1 MRRYTTLLVGVVLLL
16 LGRPPAWSQSLS
28 PALQAVSDLT
38 VLRVARTL
46 DLRADQIAAL
56 TPVLQQAQDVAK
68 QRQSLLDQAWAKYGD
83 ALKAVNTAV
92 ESNNRPDPQLK
103 LQADDAAKAHQDIV
117 EGAHG
122 VLLGLLDEMV
132 KVLDDGQRAL
142 IAPPHDAAKPQAG
155 GAQPSPAANPA
166 ELMAHQIALTRRL
179 APNDYD
185 TVRVALAMRLALLVV
200 PYEDNG
206 FPGLVTGILN
216 VEDTVRRMSD
226 AEFTTAQRDL
236 PANIAKFL
244 GLRTTAEGA
253 RPAISVDDAL
263 AFLSS
268 PQTMA
273 LLKDYKPGQPPP
285 HQGAPGGGQQ

>member
-16 LGRPPAWSQSLS
+16 LGRPATWAQSLS
-28 PALQAVSDLT
+28 PALQAVSDIT

-46 DLRADQIAAL
+46 GLRAEQITAL
-56 TPVLQQAQDVAK
+56 TPLFQQAQEVAK
-68 QRQSLLDQAWAKYGD
+68 QRQSRLDAAWAQYGD

-92 ESNNRPDPQLK
+92 EGNTQPDPQLK
-103 LQADDAAKAHQDIV
+103 LQADEAAKAYQQTLD
-117 EGAHG
+117 EAHG
-122 VLLGLLDEMV
+122 ELLSLLDEMV
-132 KVLDDGQRAL
+132 KLLEPRQRAL
-142 IAPPHDAAKPQAG
+142 IAAPRDAARPPAEV
-155 GAQPSPAANPA
+155 AQLPPTANPT
-166 ELMAHQIALTRRL
+166 EYMAHQIALTRRL
-179 APNDYD
+179 APDEYD
-185 TVRVALAMRLALLVV
+185 TVRVPLAMRMALLLV

-206 FPGLVTGILN
+206 FPGLATGILN

-244 GLRTTAEGA
+244 GLRTPAEA
-253 RPAISVDDAL
+253 ASAAISVDDAL

-268 PQTMA
+268 PQTMT

-285 HQGAPGGGQQ
+285 DQGAQGGE